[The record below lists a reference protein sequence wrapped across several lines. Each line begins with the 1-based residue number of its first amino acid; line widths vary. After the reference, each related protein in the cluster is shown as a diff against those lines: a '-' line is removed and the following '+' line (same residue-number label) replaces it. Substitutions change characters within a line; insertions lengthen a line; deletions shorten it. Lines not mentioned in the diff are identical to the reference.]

1 MEHDFKGKAISSLL
15 WRFLE
20 RCGAQLVS
28 FLVTIVLARLLAP
41 EVYGLIA
48 LVMVI
53 TSILQV
59 FVDCG
64 MANALIQKKDA
75 DDLDFSSVFFFN
87 LVMCTALYL
96 LLFFC
101 APFISAFYH
110 NAELTS
116 VIRVLG
122 VILIIAGV
130 KNVQQAY
137 VSRTLQ
143 FKRFFFATLGGT
155 IGAAVIGITMAYFGF
170 GIWAL
175 VAQSL
180 FNATIDTMILW
191 ITVKWRPKLQFSFTR
206 LKSLLRYGWKLL
218 ASALLHTFYTNLRT
232 LIIGKLYTPS
242 DLAYYEKG
250 QSFPTL
256 IVSNINASID
266 SVLLPTMSGAQDNR
280 EIVKVITRRA
290 IVTSSYLMWPLMVG
304 LAVVAKPLVVLLLTE
319 KWLAAVPF
327 LQITCFALGLEPL
340 QTANLNAIKALGRSD
355 IFLKLEI
362 VKKTIS
368 ITILLLSMRFG
379 VMAIAL
385 SGLAYTIIATMFNA
399 APNKKLLGYSY
410 FEQIKDIMFS
420 LVLALL
426 MGIIIYPIS
435 LIHMPMFIL
444 LLVQVMVG
452 AIFYVGMSFV
462 MKLEPFCYILS
473 TIRQLKGRNK
483 SK

>member
-1 MEHDFKGKAISSLL
+1 MENELKGKAISSML

-20 RCGAQLVS
+20 RCGAQGVT

-41 EVYGLIA
+41 EVYGLMA
-48 LVMVI
+48 LVSVF
-53 TSILQV
+53 TAILQV
-59 FVDCG
+59 FVDSG
-64 MANALIQKKDA
+64 LGNALIQKKDT

-87 LVMCTALYL
+87 LFMSIVLYL

-101 APFISAFYH
+101 APLIAAFYH
-110 NAELTS
+110 NPELTL

-122 VILIIAGV
+122 IILLIAGV

-137 VSRTLQ
+137 VSRKLQ

-155 IGAAVIGITMAYFGF
+155 IGAAVIGIAMAYMGF

-180 FNATIDTMILW
+180 FNTMLDTVILW
-191 ITVKWRPKLQFSFTR
+191 LTVRWRPQMMFSFAR
-206 LKSLLRYGWKLL
+206 LKVLLRYGWKLL
-218 ASALLHTFYTNLRT
+218 TSALLHTFYTNLRT
-232 LIIGKLYTPS
+232 LIIGKLYTPM

-266 SVLLPTMSGAQDNR
+266 SVLLPTMSGVQDSR
-280 EIVKVITRRA
+280 ESVKAITRRA
-290 IVTSSYLMWPLMVG
+290 IVTSSYLMWPMMVG

-319 KWLAAVPF
+319 KWLATVPF

-340 QTANLNAIKALGRSD
+340 QTANLNAIKAVGRSD

-362 VKKTIS
+362 VKKIVS

-379 VMAIAL
+379 VVAIAV
-385 SGLAYTIIATMFNA
+385 SGLAYSVIATMFNA
-399 APNKKLLGYSY
+399 APNNKLLGYSY
-410 FEQIKDIMFS
+410 FEQVKDIFPS
-420 LVLALL
+420 FVLAIL
-426 MGIIIYPIS
+426 MGAVVYPIT
-435 LIHMPMFIL
+435 LIPMPMIL
-444 LLVQVMVG
+444 MLLAQVVAG
-452 AIFYVGMSFV
+452 VVFYVGVSAIL
-462 MKLEPFCYILS
+462 KLEPFYYILNI
-473 TIRQLKGRNK
+473 IREFKRKG
-483 SK
+483 

>member
-1 MEHDFKGKAISSLL
+1 MENELKGKAISSML

-20 RCGAQLVS
+20 RCGAQGVT

-41 EVYGLIA
+41 EVYGLMA
-48 LVMVI
+48 LVSVF
-53 TSILQV
+53 TAILQV
-59 FVDCG
+59 FVDSG
-64 MANALIQKKDA
+64 LGNALIQKKDT

-87 LVMCTALYL
+87 LFMSIVLYL

-101 APFISAFYH
+101 APLIAAFYH
-110 NAELTS
+110 NPELTL

-122 VILIIAGV
+122 IILLIAGV

-137 VSRTLQ
+137 VSRKLQ

-155 IGAAVIGITMAYFGF
+155 IGAAVIGIAMAYMGF

-180 FNATIDTMILW
+180 FNTMLDTVILW
-191 ITVKWRPKLQFSFTR
+191 LTVRWRPQMMFSFAR
-206 LKSLLRYGWKLL
+206 LKVLLRYGWKLL
-218 ASALLHTFYTNLRT
+218 TSALLHTFYTNLRT
-232 LIIGKLYTPS
+232 LIIGKLYTPT

-266 SVLLPTMSGAQDNR
+266 SVLLPTMSGVQDSR
-280 EIVKVITRRA
+280 ESVKAITRRA
-290 IVTSSYLMWPLMVG
+290 IVTSSYLMWPMMVG

-319 KWLAAVPF
+319 KWLATVPF

-340 QTANLNAIKALGRSD
+340 QTANLNAIKAVGRSD

-362 VKKTIS
+362 VKKIVS

-379 VMAIAL
+379 VVAIAV
-385 SGLAYTIIATMFNA
+385 SGLAYSVIATMFNA
-399 APNKKLLGYSY
+399 APNNKLLGYSY
-410 FEQIKDIMFS
+410 FEQVKDIFPS
-420 LVLALL
+420 FVLAIL
-426 MGIIIYPIS
+426 MGAVVYPIT
-435 LIHMPMFIL
+435 LIPMPMIL
-444 LLVQVMVG
+444 MLLAQVVAG
-452 AIFYVGMSFV
+452 VVFYVGVSAIL
-462 MKLEPFCYILS
+462 KLEPFYYIIN
-473 TIRQLKGRNK
+473 TIKQLKKKG
-483 SK
+483 

>member
-1 MEHDFKGKAISSLL
+1 MKNELKGKAVSSLF

-20 RCGAQLVS
+20 RCGAQGVT

-41 EVYGLIA
+41 EVYGLMA
-48 LVMVI
+48 LI
-53 TSILQV
+53 TVFTAILQV
-59 FVDCG
+59 FVDSG
-64 MANALIQKKDA
+64 MGNALIQKKDA

-87 LVMCTALYL
+87 LIMCIVLYL

-101 APFISAFYH
+101 APVIAAFYH
-110 NAELTS
+110 NPELTP

-122 VILIIAGV
+122 ITLLIAGV

-137 VSRTLQ
+137 ISRELQ

-155 IGAAVIGITMAYFGF
+155 IGAAVIGIAMAYMGF

-175 VAQSL
+175 VAQNL
-180 FNATIDTMILW
+180 FNSMIDTVILW

-206 LKSLLRYGWKLL
+206 VKDLLGYGWKLL
-218 ASALLHTFYTNLRT
+218 VSSLLHTFYTNLRT
-232 LIIGKLYTPS
+232 LIIGKLYTS
-242 DLAYYEKG
+242 ADLACYEKG

-266 SVLLPTMSGAQDNR
+266 SVLLPTMSGVQDSR
-280 EIVKVITRRA
+280 KTVKAITRRA
-290 IVTSSYLMWPLMVG
+290 IMTSSYLMWPMMIG

-327 LQITCFALGLEPL
+327 LQISCFALGLEPL
-340 QTANLNAIKALGRSD
+340 QTANLNAVKAMGRSD

-368 ITILLLSMRFG
+368 IVILLLSMRFG
-379 VMAIAL
+379 VVAIAV
-385 SGLAYTIIATMFNA
+385 SGLAYSVVATMFNA

-410 FEQIKDIMFS
+410 FEQIRDILPSFT
-420 LVLALL
+420 LAML
-426 MGIIIYPIS
+426 MGVAVYPIV
-435 LIHMPMFIL
+435 LIPMPMIL
-444 LLVQVMVG
+444 TLLVQVVTG
-452 AIFYVGMSFV
+452 VIFYVGASAIL
-462 MKLEPFCYILS
+462 KLEPFYYILN
-473 TIRQLKGRNK
+473 TIRQFKRK
-483 SK
+483 D

>member
-1 MEHDFKGKAISSLL
+1 MENELKGKAISSLL

-20 RCGAQLVS
+20 RCGAQGVT

-41 EVYGLIA
+41 EVYGLMA
-48 LVMVI
+48 LVTVF
-53 TSILQV
+53 TAILQV
-59 FVDCG
+59 FVDSG
-64 MANALIQKKDA
+64 MGNALIQKRDA

-87 LVMCTALYL
+87 LVMCIALYL

-101 APFISAFYH
+101 APLIATFYH
-110 NAELTS
+110 NPELTL

-122 VILIIAGV
+122 ITLLIAGV

-137 VSRTLQ
+137 VSRKLQ

-155 IGAAVIGITMAYFGF
+155 IGAAVIGIAMAYMGF

-180 FNATIDTMILW
+180 FNAMIDTIILW
-191 ITVKWRPKLQFSFTR
+191 LTVRWRPKPMFSFAR
-206 LKSLLRYGWKLL
+206 LKGLLRYGWKLL
-218 ASALLHTFYTNLRT
+218 ISALLHTFYTNLRT
-232 LIIGKLYTPS
+232 LIIGRLYTPT

-256 IVSNINASID
+256 IVSNINVSID
-266 SVLLPTMSGAQDNR
+266 SVLLPTMSGVQDSR
-280 EIVKVITRRA
+280 ETVKAITRRA
-290 IVTSSYLMWPLMVG
+290 IMTSSYLMWPMMVG

-319 KWLAAVPF
+319 KWLAAVTF

-340 QTANLNAIKALGRSD
+340 QTANLNAIKAMGRSD

-368 ITILLLSMRFG
+368 IAILLLSMRFG
-379 VMAIAL
+379 VVAIAI
-385 SGLAYTIIATMFNA
+385 SGLGYSVIATMFNA

-410 FEQIKDIMFS
+410 FEQVKDILPSFT
-420 LVLALL
+420 LALL
-426 MGIIIYPIS
+426 MGLAVYPIA
-435 LIHMPMFIL
+435 LIPMPMILIL
-444 LLVQVMVG
+444 LAQVVVG
-452 AIFYVGMSFV
+452 VVFYVGVSAIL
-462 MKLEPFCYILS
+462 KLEPFYYIIN
-473 TIRQLKGRNK
+473 TIKQFKK
-483 SK
+483 KV